1 MRGFPCFLKFLVVA
15 FISQGTAFLLASE
28 LKRDGGV
35 LVEASR
41 AAKSGSPLRRCWST
55 PVMDNE
61 YPGGQF
67 SLKPLELPAS
77 SSSASSRVPAM
88 SPTSF
93 STVVI
98 ATLTVLKTTDDY
110 VGFMG
115 KVDPNNRAALSKM
128 LNIDGVIETSQK
140 EIKRL
145 QDSIDKACHDVLDEN
160 GFNWGSV
167 KGQGYLAIAEGVAQF
182 LKSSKNLAENFNV
195 PLNTEVFGRLLG
207 DTLLKCQITLKEI
220 SKEKTS
226 LKNLRELACKQKRVE
241 PQTYS
246 WNACDF

>member
-15 FISQGTAFLLASE
+15 FISQGTAFLSASE
-28 LKRDGGV
+28 REGGV
-35 LVEASR
+35 LVAVP
-41 AAKSGSPLRRCWST
+41 KDSPLRRCQST
-55 PVMDNE
+55 PVMPRE
-61 YPGGQF
+61 YPEIQF
-67 SLKPLELPAS
+67 PLRPLVLPS
-77 SSSASSRVPAM
+77 SSSSSMPAM

-167 KGQGYLAIAEGVAQF
+167 KGQGYLAIAEDVAQF

-207 DTLLKCQITLKEI
+207 DTLLKCQITLEEI
-220 SKEKTS
+220 SKEKAS